1 MKRKINIAPSPRLM
15 DIIGATSFSV
25 PIAVSEIV
33 ANSFD
38 AAVEGVSS
46 EIRVLIN
53 QQDDEITIID
63 NGTGIKED
71 ILEEALA
78 LGVNM
83 DFAYAG
89 KDRKGHF
96 GLGMKTACASLGHK
110 WAIYT
115 RPVGEHKEHRVL
127 FDLDDWSKRS
137 RENRSWEIEIE
148 TLSPDESGYLKDAKH
163 GTAIVINRLRQKNI
177 LCGAVYEKLGE
188 AFRAHLQQGDK
199 IYINDD
205 LAIPKPLNLVNGSR
219 VNIDIPLEGTPHR
232 ITGWVGID
240 KETHNDGKY
249 GFDIFRRKQ
258 LLLMNYHEREWFAA
272 HLMTSRIM
280 GEVNLDFIDANFFKM
295 GIQEHSELWERVCEK
310 MHSFLRSVVAASR
323 EISRGPK
330 SETKNRQAVNEMRAK
345 LGLPSVEG
353 AQEGEE
359 PEKGQAGSSDEPEVG
374 APSLERILKISVSS
388 ITLEDGTEVKLT
400 GVEEKLSG
408 QTPWDYLY
416 DEDAREIKVVLN
428 NMCELYAITKYT
440 ERDMLM
446 RFAIADSIVG
456 YLVEQ
461 RQMEMKKARGYRNDW
476 LFKAIT
482 EKEKVRM
489 LGNNI
494 QREQINA

>member
-1 MKRKINIAPSPRLM
+1 M

-25 PIAVSEIV
+25 PIAISEIV

-38 AAVEGVSS
+38 AGVEGILS
-46 EIRVLIN
+46 EIRVSIS
-53 QQDDEITIID
+53 QQDDEIAIID

-89 KDRKGHF
+89 KERKGQF
-96 GLGMKTACASLGHK
+96 GLGMKTACASLGHQ

-115 RPVGEHKEHRVL
+115 RPIGENKEHRVF

-148 TLSPDESGYLKDAKH
+148 TVSPDRSGYLKDAEH
-163 GTAIVINRLRQKNI
+163 GTAIVINQLRQRNI
-177 LCGAVYEKLGE
+177 LCGAVYEKIGE

-199 IYINDD
+199 IYINDE
-205 LAIPKPLNLVNGSR
+205 LAIPKLLDLIKGSR

-258 LLLMNYHEREWFAA
+258 LLLMNYHEKEWFAA

-295 GIQEHSELWERVCEK
+295 GIQEHSELWQEVCDK
-310 MHSFLRSVVAASR
+310 MHTFLRSVVSASR

-330 SETKNRQAVNEMRAK
+330 SETKNHQAVNEMRAK
-345 LGLPSVEG
+345 LGLPSVEDS
-353 AQEGEE
+353 AEETGEE
-359 PEKGQAGSSDEPEVG
+359 TGQTTSSDEPETG
-374 APSLERILKISVSS
+374 APSPERILKISVSS

-400 GVEEKLSG
+400 GVEEELSG
-408 QTPWDYLY
+408 ETPWDFLY
-416 DEDAREIKVVLN
+416 DGDAKEIKVVLN
-428 NMCELYAITKYT
+428 NKCELYRITKYT

-461 RQMEMKKARGYRNDW
+461 RQMEMKKARVYRNDW

-489 LGNNI
+489 VGNDI
-494 QREQINA
+494 PQEHTNA